1 MVASHRDLLGLTLA
15 EKEGTGR
22 LFNSS
27 RKEQKWRRT
36 KMEKR
41 ARMWGGDDEAEEE
54 FTQSEPAT
62 APGQVRGCLLPLL
75 TLTPLSW
82 E

>member
-1 MVASHRDLLGLTLA
+1 
-15 EKEGTGR
+15 
-22 LFNSS
+22 
-27 RKEQKWRRT
+27 
-36 KMEKR
+36 MEKR
-41 ARMWGGDDEAEEE
+41 ARTWGGDDEAEEE